1 MDWQFGRLIL
11 LTLIHTLVDFL
22 GGMLGP
28 ILPAVRARFELSLSQ
43 GIVLITVL
51 GLTCNMMQLVV
62 GRYRQHNRHPFFLY
76 WALGLSGGLLLLG
89 RVPTTLASGPEFAV
103 LVVLM
108 LVTGTGVACGHP
120 EGLRGVHALDKLPP
134 SLASSFF
141 MIGGFFGFSAGAWLA
156 SSMADAWGLGSLTW
170 LLFLPVGMAFALW
183 LSRTEVAVELTPTAE
198 AAAAD
203 TRPLFWPLLAIA
215 IPLTISS
222 CFVPSLVPSCLHDEY
237 GFSLS
242 FGGAAGF
249 AYGVGG
255 AVGALSLGYLARKR
269 GEMRFVLPM
278 LAASVPLMAAYVL
291 LLQHR
296 WAVLILPGVGFA
308 LAGTYPLLVSLAKNT
323 RGLGLGQRMAW
334 IVGGAWGV
342 AAVVLLVAG
351 IVADHIGIRPV
362 LHLTYLSAALSAV
375 IAWRYRKLYSRV
387 TEVA

>member
-1 MDWQFGRLIL
+1 MYGQFGRLIL
-11 LTLIHTLVDFL
+11 LTSVHTLVDFL

-28 ILPAVRARFELSLSQ
+28 ILPAVRSRFGLSLSQ
-43 GIVLITVL
+43 GVVLITVL
-51 GLTCNMMQLVV
+51 GLACNMMQLVV
-62 GRYRQHNRHPFFLY
+62 GRFRQENRRPFFLY

-89 RVPTTLASGPEFAV
+89 HVPTTLTPGVQFAV
-103 LVVLM
+103 LVAIM

-120 EGLRGVHALDKLPP
+120 EGLRGVHALHELPS
-134 SLASSFF
+134 SLASSVF

-156 SSMADAWGLGSLTW
+156 SSMVDQWGLGCLGW
-170 LLFLPVGMAFALW
+170 LVGLPVLLGFGLW
-183 LSRTEVAVELTPTAE
+183 LSRTEVAVEPPPTAE
-198 AAAAD
+198 ATAAD
-203 TRPLFWPLLAIA
+203 TRPSFWPLLAIA

-237 GFSLS
+237 GYSLS

-255 AVGALSLGYLARKR
+255 AIGALCLGYLARKR

-278 LAASVPLMAAYVL
+278 LALSVPLMAAYVL
-291 LLQHR
+291 FLPHR

-308 LAGTYPLLVSLAKNT
+308 VAGTYPLLVSLARHT

-351 IVADHIGIRPV
+351 IVADFTGIHLV
-362 LHLTYLSAALSAV
+362 LHLTYLSAALAAA
-375 IAWRYRKLYSRV
+375 IAWRYRKLYAR
-387 TEVA
+387 EAE